1 VLVSEKE
8 KRSPTQLNFKHFRN
22 KKLSMSSD
30 LIDPNKPIVERLVR
44 INGISFEENFVARLI
59 AQHLARNKG
68 ERTYRITDAYNI
80 YIKECPASLN
90 RRFVVDTTRNVTNF
104 LNLFGDLE
112 LEELKHW
119 HIAAFR
125 DHLLHRGLHPASVR
139 KQCSCLNAMLNVAF
153 RHLDIDRLS
162 PFRGLTIL
170 GEDKPSRVMPV
181 ITDDLI
187 RGVKEHLLSR
197 RSIHC
202 LVALLQLNTGV
213 RLSEPVFARLED
225 CVLDHNIPHL
235 WIRQT
240 QLSNRKTRS
249 SIRAV
254 PLYGVS
260 LDAAKAL
267 HAIATRKKSSWFIPA
282 YARDNGNTSC
292 SAIINKTLKKFEFRS
307 HMFRHALIDRMK
319 ACNDIPTRL
328 AESITGHS
336 SGGSHFN
343 FYGTVGYTLEQ
354 KLAVIKKISI

>member
-1 VLVSEKE
+1 MSNDLVD
-8 KRSPTQLNFKHFRN
+8 QNQ
-22 KKLSMSSD
+22 
-30 LIDPNKPIVERLVR
+30 PIIERLVR
-44 INGISFEENFVARLI
+44 INGVSFEENFLARLI
-59 AQHLARNKG
+59 AQHLARNSDM
-68 ERTYRITDAYNI
+68 RAYRVTDAYNI
-80 YIKECPASLN
+80 YVRECPASVN

-112 LEELKHW
+112 LDDLKHW
-119 HIAAFR
+119 HITAFR
-125 DHLLHRGLHPASVR
+125 DHLLNRGLHPASVR

-162 PFRGLTIL
+162 PFRSLTIV
-170 GEDKPSRVMPV
+170 GDNDRGRTMPV

-187 RGVKEHLLSR
+187 QAVKAHLLSR
-197 RSIHC
+197 QSIHC

-213 RLSEPVFARLED
+213 RLSEPIFARRED
-225 CVLDHNIPHL
+225 CVLDHHVPHL

-240 QLSNRKTRS
+240 PLSHRKNKS

-260 LDAAKAL
+260 LDAARSLYAL
-267 HAIATRKKSSWFIPA
+267 ALRQNSIWLVPA

-292 SAIINKTLKKFEFRS
+292 SAIINKTLRPFNFRS